1 MHGPAQSN
9 SDLANFFRSHSK
21 TSKLTKSEFN
31 YIDSLIFSQSS
42 PTKNSLPIFPRAT
55 PLFNSK
61 ISSFSSTALKTSR
74 KRLEIFEQDF
84 KALQGSFPLN
94 EEPSV
99 CDEFPE
105 IGESQ
110 KKLNSGT
117 VDFRRE
123 VPDDSSVFNS
133 SNLNSL
139 LHDSKTS
146 IHNSPPRQMTD
157 AAKELMASINM
168 NVDSESQNDEE
179 DIQKSTIQAHVVNL
193 PKFEFDIP
201 AKKLPE
207 FKFEI
212 SEDKPEQIADLKLA
226 QTEYKFDFNLSD
238 FEENKSLEPSLQFKL
253 PEFYFEINQ

>member
-1 MHGPAQSN
+1 MNGPAQSN

-61 ISSFSSTALKTSR
+61 ISSFSSTALRTSR
-74 KRLEIFEQDF
+74 KRLEIFEHDVKSSQS
-84 KALQGSFPLN
+84 SFSLTDEPSEFPGI
-94 EEPSV
+94 EEP
-99 CDEFPE
+99 
-105 IGESQ
+105 Q
-110 KKLNSGT
+110 KKLNGGT
-117 VDFRRE
+117 KDFRRD
-123 VPDDSSVFNS
+123 VADASSVFNG
-133 SNLNSL
+133 SNLNGL
-139 LHDSKTS
+139 FYETKTS

-168 NVDSESQNDEE
+168 NVDLETQNYEE
-179 DIQKSTIQAHVVNL
+179 DIQKSTKSHIANL

-212 SEDKPEQIADLKLA
+212 SEDKPEKIAEVKFT
-226 QTEYKFDFNLSD
+226 QTDYKFDFNLSD
-238 FEENKSLEPSLQFKL
+238 FEEHKSLEPSLQFKL
-253 PEFYFEINQ
+253 PEFNFEIN